1 MNANQICVIQI
12 YELRLIFKLNNF
24 TFQTDQRIEITNFSP
39 HISKHLWLWK
49 LQQELADYNFTPNQY
64 CVVESDDAAQPCWV
78 TMLKRKLFISH
89 YTRIELKMG
98 QNNCRKMAKIIIAVF
113 VAFHLTATLSIA
125 ICCESIK
132 SLVDKKIESNTTL
145 CAAGNTL
152 PTAVKISLMMLKNI
166 LWHIKLSVRIK

>member
-1 MNANQICVIQI
+1 
-12 YELRLIFKLNNF
+12 
-24 TFQTDQRIEITNFSP
+24 
-39 HISKHLWLWK
+39 
-49 LQQELADYNFTPNQY
+49 
-64 CVVESDDAAQPCWV
+64 
-78 TMLKRKLFISH
+78 
-89 YTRIELKMG
+89 MG

-132 SLVDKKIESNTTL
+132 SLVDKKIEANTTL
-145 CAAGNTL
+145 CAAGSTL